1 MKRTIVTLL
10 VLVTGSMAVMMLLVS
25 APPAFAQSTSPC
37 AADIKE
43 YCGRESPGGGRLLR
57 CYEEQKDKMSPGCR
71 AWAENAKT
79 HAAVVR
85 DTCSKFIDAR
95 CNFEK
100 GDPLAVLECLQSN
113 YSDLEVPCRE
123 KINQFKGMYPMP
135 VK

>member
-1 MKRTIVTLL
+1 MKRTIVTLPAL
-10 VLVTGSMAVMMLLVS
+10 IARGMAVMMMIVS
-25 APPAFAQSTSPC
+25 ALPAFAQSTSPC

-57 CYEEQKDKMSPGCR
+57 CYEEQKDKMSAGCR

-79 HAAVVR
+79 HATVVKEA
-85 DTCSKFIDAR
+85 CSKTIDAR

-113 YSDLEVPCRE
+113 YVDLEVPCRE
-123 KINQFKGMYPMP
+123 KINLFKGMYPMP